1 MISHGYGLN
10 IFHEV
15 YETKKIEN
23 EMDFKSLIL
32 KVYESKNR
40 GLKHLFPD
48 SDAEMTIDEKIMKTR
63 SIIKSVKCLE
73 RETIPL
79 PSVLRYQFAR
89 AEYLFHMMT
98 DDTFFLNPSE
108 HGWALLNS
116 EYQIILQD
124 EEDVFFNLPKK
135 LMTSCACRHACKSCK
150 CIKTMEIGNKC
161 SRMLC
166 KVC

>member
-1 MISHGYGLN
+1 MYETS
-10 IFHEV
+10 HEV
-15 YETKKIEN
+15 YKTKEIEN

-40 GLKHLFPD
+40 GLKHLIPD

-89 AEYLFHMMT
+89 AEYLLHMMT
-98 DDTFFLNPSE
+98 DDTFFS
-108 HGWALLNS
+108 
-116 EYQIILQD
+116 
-124 EEDVFFNLPKK
+124 
-135 LMTSCACRHACKSCK
+135 KSK
-150 CIKTMEIGNKC
+150 
-161 SRMLC
+161 
-166 KVC
+166 